1 MLLLLNAVLSMLG
14 LTAIL
19 ASVLVVASRRFHVE
33 EDPRIARVEQL
44 LPHTNCGACGY
55 PGCRAFA
62 DALVSGSAFPA
73 QCSVSS
79 PDEHQRIAAYL
90 GVDVGQ
96 QEKIVARLACAG
108 GSNVARDRAQ
118 YRGVPTC
125 AAAALVAGGGKACFW
140 GCLGLGD
147 CSQVCGFDAI
157 QMNAHDLPV
166 VDEDRCT
173 GCGDCVTACPKDLF
187 SLHPISHRLWV
198 ACSSLAQGDGLL
210 EQCEVAC
217 SGCARCAMDA
227 PDSIRMV
234 GDLPVIDYE
243 QGPVSSQPTEHCPTG
258 AIVWIDEIQGPQKGA
273 AARPVIRQGEIRDA
287 AT

>member
-1 MLLLLNAVLSMLG
+1 MLLLNAVLSMLS

-19 ASVLVVASRRFHVE
+19 ASVLVVAGRWFHVD
-33 EDPRIARVEQL
+33 EDPRIARVEQM
-44 LPHTNCGACGY
+44 LPHTNCGACGF
-55 PGCRAFA
+55 PGCHAFA
-62 DALVSGSAFPA
+62 DALVGGTAFPA
-73 QCSVSS
+73 QCSVST

-90 GVDVGQ
+90 GVDIGQ
-96 QEKIVARLACAG
+96 REKIVARLACAG
-108 GSNVARDRAQ
+108 GSNVARDRAHYQ
-118 YRGVPTC
+118 GVPSC
-125 AAAALVAGGGKACFW
+125 SAAALVAGGGKACFW

-147 CSQVCGFDAI
+147 CYQVCGFDAI

-187 SLHPISHRLWV
+187 SLHPASHRLWV
-198 ACSSLAQGDGLL
+198 ACSSLAHGDELL

-217 SGCARCAMDA
+217 TGCARCVMDA
-227 PDSIRMV
+227 PDRIQMV
-234 GDLPVIDYE
+234 SNLPVIDYE
-243 QGPVSSQPTEHCPTG
+243 QGSLTSQPIDNCPTG

-273 AARPVIRQGEIRDA
+273 AARPVIRRGDIHDA